1 MPTSSPSYARRRWP
15 WFSRIAAVHSLAKWI
30 RIRRATARGYNL
42 IFAAV
47 VFPPVL
53 VMLAV
58 ALLQEPLRGD
68 LTRTGGYSEHRF
80 GWNQPQQRF
89 APPLVALRYDRPY
102 DVVVLGDSFSSN
114 PRGTGQTD
122 PGAFWP
128 NFLAQRTGLSV
139 VVLNMFEMT
148 FAELLA
154 HPIFVKSPPR
164 LFVLATV
171 ERYLTRD
178 HADAVDQFMGELDR
192 TCADAG
198 QDPAPLPAFQPL
210 AAQPVPWVRDTAPE
224 VDLDQAANFLWK
236 FIRRDV
242 FGIDATSTRP
252 LPLTRDDLFS
262 SRASDILLVYDDEL
276 RKPAWTTPPALA
288 TAHCNLIDAQ
298 RRVQANGQTR
308 FVYMP
313 VPDKMTAYAEHL
325 ANPELRD
332 MTLLPALYQRA
343 DLNQVRLLDALREA
357 IRCGRKDVY
366 MPNDTHWSSAAH
378 SLVADAVV
386 QTFDGSRHRAAC

>member
-1 MPTSSPSYARRRWP
+1 MPTSSSSEARRRWP
-15 WFSRIAAVHSLAKWI
+15 WFSRIAAVHSVAKWSAV
-30 RIRRATARGYNL
+30 RRANARVYNL
-42 IFAAV
+42 LFAAV

-53 VMLAV
+53 VMLAL

-89 APPLVALRYDRPY
+89 VPPLAALRYDRPY
-102 DVVVLGDSFSSN
+102 DIVVLGDSFSSN

-122 PGAFWP
+122 SGAFWT

-139 VVLNMFEMT
+139 VVLNMFEIT

-154 HPIFVKSPPR
+154 HPIFVNSPPR

-178 HADAVDQFMGELDR
+178 HADAVDQFMGQLDR
-192 TCADAG
+192 TCAEAG
-198 QDPAPLPAFQPL
+198 PAPAPLPAFRPL
-210 AAQPVPWVRDTAPE
+210 ASQPVPWVRDTAPR
-224 VDLDQAANFLWK
+224 VDLDQAANYLWK
-236 FIRRDV
+236 FVRRDV
-242 FGIDATSTRP
+242 FGIEATSTRR

-298 RRVQANGQTR
+298 RRVQANGRTR

-313 VPDKMTAYAEHL
+313 VPDKMTAYAEYL

-332 MTLLPALYQRA
+332 TTLLPAFYQRA
-343 DLNQVRLLDALREA
+343 GLSQVRLLDALREA

-366 MPNDTHWSSAAH
+366 MPNDTHWSTAAH
-378 SLVADAVV
+378 SIVADVV
-386 QTFDGSRHRAAC
+386 VATVGGGQRHPAC